1 MQITLTPIG
10 YVRATRANPTDDNWD
25 SETTRIELDTSR
37 FNADALLRLDTYSHV
52 EVLYWFHHTE
62 AATPT
67 LGARHPRGNT
77 AWPLAGVFAQRGKNR
92 PNRLGSTI
100 CRVVRREGRRLVVAE
115 LDAIEGIGDTSAK
128 AIACCSCCRIFVRA
142 CCACVE
148 RSRRS
153 FRSVATR
160 SVVSFNSPES
170 RLMSCSRAAS
180 IC

>member
-1 MQITLTPIG
+1 MQVGVRLKGTPAMQITLTPIG

-37 FNADALLRLDTYSHV
+37 FNADALLSLDTYSHV

-92 PNRLGSTI
+92 PNRIGLTTCEVLKVDGTTLHLK
-100 CRVVRREGRRLVVAE
+100 G
-115 LDAIEGIGDTSAK
+115 LDAIDGTPVLDLKPWMSGFAPRSEIREPEWAK
-128 AIACCSCCRIFVRA
+128 
-142 CCACVE
+142 E
-148 RSRRS
+148 
-153 FRSVATR
+153 
-160 SVVSFNSPES
+160 
-170 RLMSCSRAAS
+170 LMAAYW
-180 IC
+180 

>member
-37 FNADALLRLDTYSHV
+37 FNADALLSLDTYSHV

-92 PNRLGSTI
+92 PNRIGLTTCEVLKVDGTTLHLK
-100 CRVVRREGRRLVVAE
+100 G
-115 LDAIEGIGDTSAK
+115 LDAIDGTPVLDLKPWMSGFAPRGEIREPEWAK
-128 AIACCSCCRIFVRA
+128 
-142 CCACVE
+142 E
-148 RSRRS
+148 
-153 FRSVATR
+153 
-160 SVVSFNSPES
+160 
-170 RLMSCSRAAS
+170 LMAAYW
-180 IC
+180 

>member
-1 MQITLTPIG
+1 MQVGGRLKGTPAMQITLTPIG

-25 SETTRIELDTSR
+25 GETTRIELDTSR

-92 PNRLGSTI
+92 PNRIGLTTCEVLKVDGTTLHLK
-100 CRVVRREGRRLVVAE
+100 G
-115 LDAIEGIGDTSAK
+115 LDAIDGTPVLDLKPWMSGFAPRGEIREPEWAK
-128 AIACCSCCRIFVRA
+128 
-142 CCACVE
+142 E
-148 RSRRS
+148 
-153 FRSVATR
+153 
-160 SVVSFNSPES
+160 
-170 RLMSCSRAAS
+170 LMAAYW
-180 IC
+180 